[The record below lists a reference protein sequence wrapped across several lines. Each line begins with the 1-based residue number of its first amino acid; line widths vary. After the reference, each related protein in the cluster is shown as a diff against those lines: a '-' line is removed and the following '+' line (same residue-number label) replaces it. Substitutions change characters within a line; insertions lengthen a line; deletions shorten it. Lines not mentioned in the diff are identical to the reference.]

1 MQERSVGCCGP
12 PPAAQGAD
20 YAAERG
26 TVPRVGATHLQSV
39 VGMSNKEISRTRRTF
54 TQSLLALP
62 AAGAVASPVLAQRP
76 PEKVL
81 RYAFRVAET
90 GFDPAQVNDFYSSTV
105 VANIFDAPLT
115 YDFLA
120 RPAKI
125 VPNTAV
131 ALPEIAPDYKSLRVT
146 IRPGIYFQDD
156 PAFKGQKRELIAADY
171 VYSIKR
177 IYDPKLKSPRLYLLE
192 SAGLLGMP
200 AIRTAALK
208 GAKFDYDSEVE
219 GVRTLDRYTFELRF
233 NQPNPRFYQYL
244 ADNSFLGAV
253 AREVTEAHDEK
264 ALMAHPVGTGPFR
277 LASYRRSSR
286 IVLERN
292 PGYREERYDA
302 RPQQEDLAVREL
314 AQKLRGRTLPMVD
327 RVEVY
332 IVEENQPR
340 WLAFLN
346 AEHDLIDELP
356 YDLAPLI
363 IPNNRLAPNLVRM
376 GVQMERSARANVDM
390 ALFNMEHPMV
400 GGYTPDKVA
409 LRRAI
414 GLAYQL
420 DAEIQNVRKGQSI
433 PAQSPVAPSVSGY
446 DPEFRSEMGEQDRA
460 RAKALLDTYG
470 YIDRDGD
477 GWREQPDGSPLL
489 LQIATQP
496 DQLWRQLDEVWKKSL
511 DSIGIRVEFKPAK
524 WPENLMNS
532 RAGKLMMWRVGWVA
546 AQPDGDTFLALG
558 YSINKGQA
566 NHARFALPA
575 FDRIYAQQRQLP
587 DGPERAALF
596 HEAKRLFAAYAP
608 YKFVGHRTET
618 AIWHPWVIGFRRH
631 PFMRDFWKYV
641 DIDAER
647 RATT

>member
-1 MQERSVGCCGP
+1 M
-12 PPAAQGAD
+12 PAD
-20 YAAERG
+20 T
-26 TVPRVGATHLQSV
+26 TVVS
-39 VGMSNKEISRTRRTF
+39 KTRRAL

-62 AAGAVASPVLAQRP
+62 VANAAAQPTAPAPR
-76 PEKVL
+76 EKVL

-105 VANIFDAPLT
+105 CANIFEAPLT

-125 VPNTAV
+125 VPNTAA
-131 ALPEIAPDYKSLRVT
+131 ALPEVAPDYTSLRVR
-146 IRPGIYFQDD
+146 IRPGTYFQDH
-156 PAFKGQKRELIAADY
+156 PAFKGQKRELTAHDY

-177 IYDPKLKSPRLYLLE
+177 IYDPKLKSPRVYLLE
-192 SAGLLGMP
+192 SSGVLGMP
-200 AIRTAALK
+200 AIRAAALK

-219 GVRTLDRYTFELRF
+219 GVRALDRYTFELRF
-233 NQPNPRFYQYL
+233 GQPNPRFYQYL

-253 AREVTEAHDEK
+253 AREVCESYDEK
-264 ALMAHPVGTGPFR
+264 TLMAHPIGTGPFR

-286 IVLERN
+286 NVLERN
-292 PGYREERYDA
+292 PGYRDDRYDSQ
-302 RPQQEDLAVREL
+302 PEQDDPAVREVAQAL
-314 AQKLRGRTLPMVD
+314 AGRQLPMID

-363 IPNNRLAPNLVRM
+363 IPNGRLAPNLVRQ
-376 GVQMERSARANVDM
+376 GIQMERSPRANVDM
-390 ALFNMEHPMV
+390 ALFNMEHPLV
-400 GGYTPDKVA
+400 GGYSADKVA

-433 PAQSPVAPSVSGY
+433 PAQSPVAPSVTGY
-446 DPEFRSEMGEQDRA
+446 DPGFRSEMSEQNRA

-470 YIDRDGD
+470 YVDRDGD

-511 DSIGIRVEFKPAK
+511 DSIGIRVQFKPAK
-524 WPENLMNS
+524 WPENLQNS

-566 NHARFALPA
+566 NHARFSLPE
-575 FDRIYAQQRQLP
+575 FDRLYARQRELP
-587 DGPERAALF
+587 DGPEREALF
-596 HEAKRLFAAYAP
+596 LEAKRLFAAYAP
-608 YKFVGHRTET
+608 YKFLGHRMET
-618 AIWHPWVIGFRRH
+618 AIWHPWLIGYRRH

-641 DIDAER
+641 DIDLDRLAK
-647 RATT
+647 A